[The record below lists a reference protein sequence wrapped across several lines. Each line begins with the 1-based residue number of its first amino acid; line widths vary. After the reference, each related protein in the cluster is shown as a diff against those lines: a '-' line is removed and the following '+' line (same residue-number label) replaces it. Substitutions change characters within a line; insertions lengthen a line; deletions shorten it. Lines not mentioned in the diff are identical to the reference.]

1 MSEEEQPT
9 KIMFVMRK
17 PPHGSIYAY
26 EGLEVILISAAYEQ
40 DVSVMFMGDGVLA
53 LKKGQDTTELG
64 IKGFAKTYGV
74 LEGYDIEKIYVDKLS
89 LEERGLTEDDLVID
103 VEVLEPAKINEMMNE
118 QHVLMP
124 F

>member
-1 MSEEEQPT
+1 MSDEPT

-26 EGLEVILISAAYEQ
+26 EGLEVVLIAAAYEQ
-40 DVSVMFMGDGVLA
+40 DVSMMFIGDGVLS

-64 IKGFAKTYGV
+64 IKGFMKTFGV
-74 LEGYDIEKIYVDKLS
+74 LDGYDVEKLYVEKKS
-89 LEERGLTEDDLVID
+89 LTDRGLTADDLVVD
-103 VEVLEPAKINEMMNE
+103 VIEVDTAEAMKVMKE
-118 QHVLMP
+118 QDTLFP

>member
-1 MSEEEQPT
+1 
-9 KIMFVMRK
+9 MRK

>member
-1 MSEEEQPT
+1 MSEEQPA

-17 PPHGSIYAY
+17 PPHGAIYAY

-40 DVSVMFMGDGVLA
+40 DVSVMFMGDGVMA
-53 LKKGQDTTELG
+53 LLKTQDTTELG
-64 IKGFAKTYGV
+64 IKGFVKTYKV
-74 LEGYDIEKIYVDKLS
+74 LEQYDIEKIYVDKKS
-89 LEERGLTEDDLVID
+89 LEDRGLTADDLIID
-103 VEVLEPAKINEMMNE
+103 VEILESDKINEMMNE